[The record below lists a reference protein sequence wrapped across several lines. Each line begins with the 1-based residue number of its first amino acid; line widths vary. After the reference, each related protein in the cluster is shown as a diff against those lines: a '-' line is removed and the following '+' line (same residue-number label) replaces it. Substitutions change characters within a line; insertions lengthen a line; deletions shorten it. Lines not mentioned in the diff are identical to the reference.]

1 MMLRAV
7 RVGPPLPALP
17 QGTFLPFSFLHL
29 FLGTRCYQA
38 AAGRGPRDCCELVP
52 AAWVVRPHRGLIL
65 SRLGMGP
72 AGRGGAGR
80 RVGSE
85 RVQTCCCW
93 T

>member
-17 QGTFLPFSFLHL
+17 QGTLLPFSFLHL

-38 AAGRGPRDCCELVP
+38 AAGRGPRGCCELVP
-52 AAWVVRPHRGLIL
+52 AAWVVRPPQGLIL

-72 AGRGGAGR
+72 AGKGGAGR

-85 RVQTCCCW
+85 
-93 T
+93 